1 MKLKGYQVEF
11 LPLER
16 RLFERRFR
24 STSEGFNH
32 DQRYYERRKSDD
44 HEHTNKFDS
53 NPYHVPMLT
62 H

>member
-1 MKLKGYQVEF
+1 MKLKGYRVEF

-24 STSEGFNH
+24 NTSEGFNH

-44 HEHTNKFDS
+44 HEYENRVDS
-53 NPYHVPMLT
+53 NQSPVPVLA